1 VQRAHA
7 REQTR
12 QRLLEAALAILESGG
27 EAALTTTA
35 ITRRAGISQSGFY
48 NYFADM
54 EDMLC
59 YLIDEVEGQRR
70 SAAGAARR
78 AARHAGLAD
87 AVRESFRETVTR
99 TAAHP
104 NLFRLLIRSRLDPAS
119 RVGAEARRQLV
130 TTRANFMR
138 GLEVAG
144 VPMATARE
152 KRLAGLIADGLVAT
166 LEGLLID
173 HLDGRSPDVEEILD
187 ALMLFARGVP
197 ATARRRP
204 RSPADQAGPVTARQ
218 TPSAALTPAAALTRT
233 PAQAQAAA
241 PGRAPR

>member
-1 VQRAHA
+1 VQRAQA

-12 QRLLEAALAILESGG
+12 QRLLAAALAILEAGG

-35 ITRRAGISQSGFY
+35 VTRQAGISQSGFY

-59 YLIDEVEGQRR
+59 HLIDEVEGQRR
-70 SAAGAARR
+70 SAAGAAGR

-104 NLFRLLIRSRLDPAS
+104 KLFRLLVRSRLDPTS
-119 RVGAEARRQLV
+119 RVGAASRRQLA
-130 TTRANFMR
+130 TTRANFMH
-138 GLEVAG
+138 GLEAAG
-144 VPMATARE
+144 VPMTTARE

-166 LEGLLID
+166 VEGLLID
-173 HLDGRSPDVEEILD
+173 HLDGRGPDVEEILD
-187 ALMLFARGVP
+187 VLMLFARGVP
-197 ATARRRP
+197 AQARRR
-204 RSPADQAGPVTARQ
+204 RPALAGGAD
-218 TPSAALTPAAALTRT
+218 
-233 PAQAQAAA
+233 
-241 PGRAPR
+241 